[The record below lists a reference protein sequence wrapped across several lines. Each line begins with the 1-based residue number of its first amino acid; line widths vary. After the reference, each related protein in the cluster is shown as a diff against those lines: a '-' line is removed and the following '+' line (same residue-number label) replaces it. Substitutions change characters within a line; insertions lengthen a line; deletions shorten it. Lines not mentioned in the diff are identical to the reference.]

1 MLPGVAETQELER
14 AEHVPESL
22 WDRLRAEPERAAEII
37 ALAAAERFHEPAR
50 HWAERM
56 AATHDPAEMA
66 RSAKARHVRLA
77 AAGGGAAGLGGALT
91 VVPNVLGLI
100 WIQSRMVFFIAASYG
115 YDPGHPMRPA
125 ELLVLLELYPTAEE
139 ARAAL
144 DGVGRPLP
152 AQVIDTQ
159 LSKAGE
165 GQLRKRL
172 MRYAYRR
179 IGTRVAGKL
188 VPFVSSPIS
197 AVQNSRATSELGR
210 QAIRYYG
217 G

>member
-56 AATHDPAEMA
+56 AATHDPAQMA
-66 RSAKARHVRLA
+66 RAAKSRHVRLA

-115 YDPGHPMRPA
+115 FDPAHPMRPA
-125 ELLVLLELYPTAEE
+125 ELLVLHDVYPTAAE
-139 ARAAL
+139 ARSAL
-144 DGVGRPLP
+144 DGVGTPLP
-152 AQVIDTQ
+152 LQMLDAS
-159 LSKAGE
+159 LSKNRDQALRERLFRFAYRQAG
-165 GQLRKRL
+165 KRL
-172 MRYAYRR
+172 ALKA
-179 IGTRVAGKL
+179 I
-188 VPFVSSPIS
+188 PILS
-197 AVQNSRATSELGR
+197 APLSAAQNASATSDLGAK
-210 QAIRYYG
+210 AIRYYG